1 MYVGAGD
8 FSVVLVDRGRM
19 EDGARDDRVWL
30 GRGVTS
36 YWVGR

>member
-19 EDGARDDRVWL
+19 EDGAEDDRVWL
-30 GRGVTS
+30 GRA
-36 YWVGR
+36 